1 MALKV
6 NSATNNLLIA
16 FFSTSTTF
24 GLLEVNRKVFFFFPD
39 SPRMV
44 ENKRQFT
51 VAANIHLAQ
60 REKFVYIM
68 KSLNNEN
75 DFKVSLLAQVSW

>member
-1 MALKV
+1 MLSFPLPPLSGCWK
-6 NSATNNLLIA
+6 SIEK
-16 FFSTSTTF
+16 F
-24 GLLEVNRKVFFFFPD
+24 FFFFPD